1 MDPGGPAPETEI
13 NTGERGMAAYIARRL
28 LLLPVVAF
36 GVTVL
41 IFSLLQVLPPASRAM
56 LFIQNPEQ
64 ASAIAAIIRKY
75 DLDKPMYVQYGHW
88 VRDLVHGDL
97 GYSQSARMPVAQAIA
112 TFFPATLELTLYA
125 FVAIVVVGVTLGTAA
140 AVHRDGAVD
149 QISRILSITG
159 YSLPVFVWGLLL
171 LLVFYGYLQWFP
183 PERLSLGAGLYT
195 QSAAFHPYTGLMTVD
210 AVLNRTWWI
219 LWDALRH
226 LVLPVAT
233 LTYFL
238 AATLVRITRSAMLD
252 ALNQDYVR
260 AARGKGLPEHTVV
273 GRHARK
279 NALVPVIT
287 LSSSILIG
295 LLGGVVVTETIFDY
309 PGIGR
314 WGAAAALQ
322 LDVPAVAGF
331 ALLVAGITVF
341 VNLAAD
347 VVYSYVDPRIR
358 LR

>member
-1 MDPGGPAPETEI
+1 VT
-13 NTGERGMAAYIARRL
+13 AYIGRRL
-28 LLLPVVAF
+28 FLLPVVAF

-64 ASAIAAIIRKY
+64 ANAIAAIIRKY

-88 VRDLVHGDL
+88 VRDLVRGDL
-97 GYSQSARMPVAQAIA
+97 GYSQSARMPVAQAIT
-112 TFFPATLELTLYA
+112 TFFPATLELGLYA
-125 FVAIVVVGVTLGTAA
+125 FILIVILGVTLGTAA
-140 AVHRDGAVD
+140 AVHCDGAVD
-149 QISRILSITG
+149 HVSRILSIWG

-171 LLVFYGYLQWFP
+171 LLVFYGRLQWFP
-183 PERLSLGAGLYT
+183 PERLSLEAGLYA
-195 QSAAFHPYTGLMTVD
+195 QSSAFHAYTGLMTVD
-210 AVLNRTWWI
+210 AVLNGAWWI
-219 LWDALRH
+219 LWDAIRH
-226 LVLPVAT
+226 LVLPVVT
-233 LTYFL
+233 LSYFL

-252 ALNQDYVR
+252 ALGQDYVR
-260 AARGKGLPEHTVV
+260 TARGKGLPESRVIA
-273 GRHARK
+273 RHARK
-279 NALVPVIT
+279 NALVPVVT

-295 LLGGVVVTETIFDY
+295 LLGGVVITETIFNY

-314 WGAAAALQ
+314 WGATAALE

-341 VNLAAD
+341 INLAAD
-347 VVYSYVDPRIR
+347 VLYGYVDPRIR

>member
-1 MDPGGPAPETEI
+1 VT
-13 NTGERGMAAYIARRL
+13 AYIVRRL
-28 LLLPVVAF
+28 CLFPLVAF

-41 IFSLLQVLPPASRAM
+41 IFTLLQALPPASRAM

-64 ASAIAAIIRKY
+64 ATAIAAIIRKY

-88 VRDLVHGDL
+88 LRDVVQGNL

-112 TFFPATLELTLYA
+112 TFFPATLELTGYA
-125 FVAIVVVGVTLGTAA
+125 FGLIVLVGITLGTAA
-140 AVHRDGAVD
+140 AVRRDGVIDHA
-149 QISRILSITG
+149 SRIFSICG

-171 LLVFYGYLQWFP
+171 LLVFYGRLQWFP
-183 PERLSLGAGLYT
+183 PERLSLAAGLYA
-195 QSAAFHPYTGLMTVD
+195 QSPAFHAYTGLMTVD
-210 AVLNRTWWI
+210 AVLNGSWWV
-219 LWDALRH
+219 LWDAVRH
-226 LVLPVAT
+226 LVLPVVT

-238 AATLVRITRSAMLD
+238 AATLVRITRSAVLD
-252 ALNQDYVR
+252 TLSQDYIR
-260 AARGKGLPEHTVV
+260 TARGKGLAESVV
-273 GRHARK
+273 IARHARR
-279 NALVPVIT
+279 NALIPVIT

-295 LLGGVVVTETIFDY
+295 LLGGVVITETIFNY

-314 WGAAAALQ
+314 WGATAALE

-331 ALLVAGITVF
+331 AMLVAGVTVL

-347 VVYSYVDPRIR
+347 LLYGYVDPRVR

>member
-1 MDPGGPAPETEI
+1 MT
-13 NTGERGMAAYIARRL
+13 AYIGRRL
-28 LLLPVVAF
+28 FLLPVVAF

-64 ASAIAAIIRKY
+64 ANAIAAIIRKY
-75 DLDKPMYVQYGHW
+75 DLDKPMYLQYGHW
-88 VRDLVHGDL
+88 VRDLVRGDL
-97 GYSQSARMPVAQAIA
+97 GYSQSARMPVAQAIT
-112 TFFPATLELTLYA
+112 TFFPATLELGLYA
-125 FVAIVVVGVTLGTAA
+125 FVLIVILGVTLGTAA

-149 QISRILSITG
+149 HISRILSIWG

-171 LLVFYGYLQWFP
+171 LLVFYGRLQWFP
-183 PERLSLGAGLYT
+183 PERLSLEAGLYA
-195 QSAAFHPYTGLMTVD
+195 QSTAFHAYTGLMTVD
-210 AVLNRTWWI
+210 AVVNGTWWI
-219 LWDALRH
+219 LWDAIRH
-226 LVLPVAT
+226 LVLPVVT

-238 AATLVRITRSAMLD
+238 AAILVRITRSAMLD
-252 ALNQDYVR
+252 ALSQDYVR
-260 AARGKGLPEHTVV
+260 TARGKGLPESTVIA
-273 GRHARK
+273 RHARK
-279 NALVPVIT
+279 NALVPVVT

-295 LLGGVVVTETIFDY
+295 LLGGVVITETIFNY

-314 WGAAAALQ
+314 WGATAALE

-331 ALLVAGITVF
+331 ALFVAGITVF

-347 VVYSYVDPRIR
+347 VLYGYVDPRIR

>member
-1 MDPGGPAPETEI
+1 MT
-13 NTGERGMAAYIARRL
+13 AYIARRL
-28 LLLPVVAF
+28 FLLPVVAF
-36 GVTVL
+36 GVTIL

-64 ASAIAAIIRKY
+64 ATAIAAIIRKY

-88 VRDLVHGDL
+88 VADLVRGDL

-112 TFFPATLELTLYA
+112 TFFPATLELSLYA
-125 FVAIVVVGVTLGTAA
+125 FLLIVVVGVALGTTA
-140 AVHRDGAVD
+140 AVHRDGIID
-149 QISRILSITG
+149 HISRILSICG

-171 LLVFYGYLQWFP
+171 LLTFYGLLQWFP
-183 PERLSLGAGLYT
+183 PERLSLAAGLYA
-195 QSAAFHPYTGLMTVD
+195 QSPAFHGYTGLMTVD
-210 AVLNRTWWI
+210 AVLNGTWWI
-219 LWDALRH
+219 LWDAVRH
-226 LVLPVAT
+226 LVLPVVT

-252 ALNQDYVR
+252 ALSQDYVR
-260 AARGKGLPEHTVV
+260 TARSKGLAESTVI

-279 NALVPVIT
+279 NALIPVVT

-295 LLGGVVVTETIFDY
+295 LLGGVVITETIFNY

-314 WGAAAALQ
+314 WGATAALE

-331 ALLVAGITVF
+331 ALFAAGLTVF

-347 VVYSYVDPRIR
+347 VLYGYVDPRIR